1 MFHTIVT
8 ITYTIPAIYL
18 FIRIW
23 QLFIEK
29 RFWVQYL
36 VVFGILISIY
46 PLTNLLEDSYARIA
60 NIFEVI
66 SGYLLPF
73 FLYAFLSI
81 LALDIVLLVNLVFR
95 FISRENLGKRQFR
108 NRLFLSI
115 IVFSVLIV
123 VAGVINFNTIRTTEY
138 NITVPRRS
146 SDINNLRIAFI
157 ADFHLEE
164 KTPVR
169 FVEQFVRKISTIN
182 PDLLLYGGDITE
194 GGRMGPHMEK
204 FEGILKKVNPRFGV
218 YGVLGNHDG
227 YGRGNVEEFL
237 KNSGIRLLKDS
248 VAVIGNS
255 FAIAGRNDSRVRD
268 RLSAERIV
276 TFAPPELPLILV
288 DHRPTELDQIS
299 KTGVDLSLSGHVH
312 NGQLFPINFIMRR
325 LYELSYGH
333 LKKGNTHFFVTS
345 GIRLWGPPVR
355 TVGKS
360 EIQVVN
366 VNFE

>member
-8 ITYTIPAIYL
+8 ITYTVPAIYL

-29 RFWVQYL
+29 RYRVQYL
-36 VVFGILISIY
+36 VVFVILISIY
-46 PLTNLLEDSYARIA
+46 PLTNLLEDSYAGIA
-60 NIFEVI
+60 NKFEVV
-66 SGYLLPF
+66 SGYLLTF
-73 FLYAFLSI
+73 FLYVFLSV
-81 LALDIVLLVNLVFR
+81 LVLDIVLLFNLLFR
-95 FISRENLGKRQFR
+95 FITRETLRKRQFR
-108 NRLFLSI
+108 NRLFLFI
-115 IVFSVLIV
+115 IFFSVVVV

-138 NITVPRRS
+138 NITVPRHS
-146 SDINNLRIAFI
+146 SDIKSLKIAFV

-169 FVEQFVRKISTIN
+169 FVEQFARKINAIN
-182 PDLLLYGGDITE
+182 PDLLIYGGDITE
-194 GGRMGPHMEK
+194 GGRMGPHMVK

-248 VAVIGNS
+248 VAVVGNS

-268 RLSAERIV
+268 RLSAERLV
-276 TFAPPELPLILV
+276 SFASPDLPLIMV
-288 DHRPTELDQIS
+288 DHRPTELEQIS
-299 KTGVDLSLSGHVH
+299 KTRVDLSLSGHVH

-355 TVGKS
+355 TMGKS
-360 EIQVVN
+360 EILVVN